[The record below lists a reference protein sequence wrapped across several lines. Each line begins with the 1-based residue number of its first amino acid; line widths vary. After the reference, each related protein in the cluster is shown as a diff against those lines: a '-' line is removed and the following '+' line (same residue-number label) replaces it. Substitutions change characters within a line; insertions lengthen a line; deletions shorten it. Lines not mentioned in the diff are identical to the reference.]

1 MTVYSALPEEEGDGD
16 DTAYVWM
23 HGDTSRTFALP
34 AIDSLGKEL
43 VECTREALEVGIRKC
58 GPGVPF
64 SEIGT
69 AIEWVTWPD
78 LCHCCSLNFGCVA

>member
-1 MTVYSALPEEEGDGD
+1 VDVTIYSALPEEEDDD
-16 DTAYVWM
+16 DTIPVWM

-34 AIDSLGKEL
+34 AIDTLGKEL
-43 VECTREALEVGIRKC
+43 IECTREALEVGIRKC

-69 AIEWVTWPD
+69 AIE
-78 LCHCCSLNFGCVA
+78 